1 MIFRRARR
9 DVWLLLLLAALPAV
23 AYAPA
28 WTAHRLLGSGDGA
41 ALHFPLRALVWESY
55 ARGELPEWNPN
66 IFLGTP
72 LLAGYRPGA
81 FYPLMP
87 LLALLPPF
95 AAFQTLVL
103 LSLSAS
109 AILVFLYLRRLG
121 AERVGAFAGGLC
133 FALGP
138 YLVAHLADTATLV
151 AAPLLPL
158 VLLAAEDHMR
168 RGTAARAAGL
178 AVSLAL
184 LLLAGSPEAA
194 RAGAA
199 LVAGRLV
206 VGHVLM
212 PSPRGP
218 SVRASVLALLAAAL
232 LAAPQLL
239 PTLVLAR
246 DAGRSI
252 TGLANRDR
260 PLAGLFG
267 LVLRYASHT
276 PAAALALAALPLA
289 LTQTPIRV
297 LGLALALCLALQWG
311 RGPLS
316 APGAPGLVFELTLC
330 VLAGLSLSAQW
341 RARRQAEGA
350 RLRAYFLTAA
360 LASAAV
366 LSVAAAAVGPLPESL
381 AGAVGVLALSLI
393 LYFSLASS
401 PHTVRAGLWLLP
413 LTVSFVLQPGG
424 RRPWD
429 FYPTEADIY
438 EGSATRR
445 ALWNAMGAGAHG
457 RMLALVRDW
466 PRDQEKDLAYANW
479 AGLAGGRSANG
490 YDPMVPLRTRV
501 ALGSMGVGGTLPN
514 AFFRSEP
521 ARLEMLGVRWV
532 QVPASS
538 LAAPRIGFAGDPV
551 DLRLD
556 PGRRRFFPLPITPA
570 TEIQVVSLLSDAVG
584 VPQGQDV
591 ARVEARLATGRSF
604 ELRLR
609 AGVETAEWSWERPD
623 VRPRV
628 AHAIAPIF
636 NTWTEPGASFA
647 AHRYLGRLRLP
658 GRYHVD
664 GVSLEALPGTG
675 RLMLSRLAV
684 FDALTGA
691 LTPVSLPAAFA
702 SDGGVLA
709 ERAVTPLV
717 RLFEV
722 AGATRA
728 WVAEAARVLADDE
741 AVVRALGAPD
751 ALGVDPRRQAL
762 VTADDARGLSLSAE
776 SRAGRAEVLVSA
788 DPRHL
793 DVRAEGP
800 GLLVVSEAWD
810 GGWSAAV
817 DDAPAPIV
825 RVNHAEMAV
834 ALAPGIHRVLLSYH
848 TPGLALG
855 AVLAAL
861 TALVLGFA
869 VAREARGKRS

>member
-121 AERVGAFAGGLC
+121 AERVGAFVGGLC

-341 RARRQAEGA
+341 RARRQPEGA

-647 AHRYLGRLRLP
+647 AHRYLARLRLP

-728 WVAEAARVLADDE
+728 WVAEAARVLADDD

-776 SRAGRAEVLVSA
+776 SRAGRAEVLLSA

>member
-1 MIFRRARR
+1 VIFRRARR

-121 AERVGAFAGGLC
+121 AERVGAFVGGLC

-341 RARRQAEGA
+341 RARRQPEGA

-393 LYFSLASS
+393 LYFSLATS

-647 AHRYLGRLRLP
+647 AHRYLARLRLP